1 MGIIAADFAI
11 IFFYQF
17 LFMNIVNI
25 IVTFI
30 YLFSL
35 LLTLYL
41 LRDDFN
47 IVNKQVYK
55 LTGSVIYTLLATV
68 TMLFLNMGYILIFQ
82 AIMNIRTLIDML
94 MKSKNIITCIK

>member
-25 IVTFI
+25 TVTII

-35 LLTLYL
+35 LLTLFL

-47 IVNKQVYK
+47 IINQQVYK
-55 LTGSVIYTLLATV
+55 LTGNVIYTLLATV

-82 AIMNIRTLIDML
+82 GIMNIRTLIDMI
-94 MKSKNIITCIK
+94 MKGKN